1 MLATLKKVEPIPAR
15 PSTISPGLH
24 QIPILTHGVAV
35 WGAGHS
41 QLWSGGTKREGI
53 NRKAGLGF
61 MFACL
66 FVGDLFFF
74 CCFGGAFLVTAFKLV
89 SQAPDVVFVLT
100 KQCTPQGI
108 KGECNVTSGFMKSR
122 LAILSLRS
130 VTLLR
135 CPGVRASQPCL
146 EQC

>member
-1 MLATLKKVEPIPAR
+1 MLATLKKVDPIPAR

-66 FVGDLFFF
+66 FVGNLFFF
-74 CCFGGAFLVTAFKLV
+74 CCFGGAFLVTAFKLMSLKHQMWFLFLLSSVHHRVLKV
-89 SQAPDVVFVLT
+89 SVMSHLV
-100 KQCTPQGI
+100 
-108 KGECNVTSGFMKSR
+108 S
-122 LAILSLRS
+122 
-130 VTLLR
+130 
-135 CPGVRASQPCL
+135 
-146 EQC
+146 